1 MEGASPAKETIS
13 FIEGMSN
20 VKGKKAILFC
30 PYKVFGNE
38 RTVKKIEKMLKPKGY
53 QTILKVSKK
62 GMKSEVAADFSDI
75 LSELKKTLDL

>member
-53 QTILKVSKK
+53 QTILKSPKR
-62 GMKSEVAADFSDI
+62 A
-75 LSELKKTLDL
+75 